1 MTKKKLI
8 DLIKSI
14 GQKEIGFG
22 FSYKLSIDYE
32 LVMNGVSF
40 LYFQKNQMLWL
51 GA

>member
-22 FSYKLSIDYE
+22 FSYKLNIDYE